1 MYSYLLKQLLGK
13 RAAVFA
19 TGGKKFKHQKP
30 KDKTDC
36 PVENTDRRVAVPA
49 SGADVSKDEC
59 VTEKGQVC
67 GGTGMGAAASTATV
81 TRQQS
86 PGGRY

>member
-1 MYSYLLKQLLGK
+1 M
-13 RAAVFA
+13 FA

-49 SGADVSKDEC
+49 SGADVSRDEC
-59 VTEKGQVC
+59 VTEKGQVH
-67 GGTGMGAAASTATV
+67 GGDRHGCSGQSSYRYQAAV
-81 TRQQS
+81 TRQPLLRNCQ
-86 PGGRY
+86 GGD

>member
-1 MYSYLLKQLLGK
+1 
-13 RAAVFA
+13 VFT

-67 GGTGMGAAASTATV
+67 GGDRPGCSGQYSYRYQAAV
-81 TRQQS
+81 TRRPLLRDCQ
-86 PGGRY
+86 GGD